1 MKKYFCTFNRVTP
14 LNHSCFI
21 FNRSISAFN
30 FFNFLYFYC
39 CILLITGLLLTAHSV
54 QAEVNSGDI
63 LVLDIAGG
71 SDGRGALYVV
81 NPKSGQRTILSD
93 FGNTAQGEL
102 GLIASSVVVFKCNSD
117 KHNNFNSQN
126 KPHSECAKDE
136 LLQIFV
142 SDIFAGG
149 EGGAIFKIDSSTGD
163 RTLVSNFGQ
172 GNIRGPLYPGL
183 AVNEKGQILTNIFRL
198 IPDND
203 NLNPAI
209 VRINPESDMRII
221 LSDFTNLDQG
231 TVVQDWLISDLII
244 EPSGEILT
252 GTSNVNGLGA
262 AIYRVNPKTG
272 KRTILS
278 DFTNGAQGPS
288 SDLLYN
294 PGGLAIEKS
303 RKILA
308 LSSPGPNG
316 GTGNFLLRI
325 NPKTGQRVI
334 LSNFDD
340 PKQGPLEQNIVG
352 VAIEKSGKIIASGQ
366 LSEDNHVLF
375 RINPKTGERVVLSDD
390 LNSDQGPKFNLIQ
403 DTAIVPSVERP

>member
-1 MKKYFCTFNRVTP
+1 MSYCR
-14 LNHSCFI
+14 
-21 FNRSISAFN
+21 
-30 FFNFLYFYC
+30 FLYRIF
-39 CILLITGLLLTAHSV
+39 
-54 QAEVNSGDI
+54 
-63 LVLDIAGG
+63 
-71 SDGRGALYVV
+71 
-81 NPKSGQRTILSD
+81 
-93 FGNTAQGEL
+93 
-102 GLIASSVVVFKCNSD
+102 
-117 KHNNFNSQN
+117 
-126 KPHSECAKDE
+126 
-136 LLQIFV
+136 LQE
-142 SDIFAGG
+142 

-316 GTGNFLLRI
+316 GTGNFLY
-325 NPKTGQRVI
+325 
-334 LSNFDD
+334 
-340 PKQGPLEQNIVG
+340 E
-352 VAIEKSGKIIASGQ
+352 
-366 LSEDNHVLF
+366 
-375 RINPKTGERVVLSDD
+375 
-390 LNSDQGPKFNLIQ
+390 
-403 DTAIVPSVERP
+403 